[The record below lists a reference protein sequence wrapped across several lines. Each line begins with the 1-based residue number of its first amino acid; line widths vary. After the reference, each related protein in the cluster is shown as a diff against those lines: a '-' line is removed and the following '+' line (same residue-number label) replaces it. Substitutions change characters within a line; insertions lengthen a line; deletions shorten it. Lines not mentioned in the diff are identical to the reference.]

1 MKHHVAFFLLVL
13 VGLWEILACWSQS
26 SFPGMWVFCW
36 SFRHWLHSWQ
46 VCYALF
52 SISCPPHHIGFL
64 ITLNNINTWYFYR
77 FGRKPCF
84 IGSMVGLGISG
95 VGVMLSPWYPL
106 LLTFRFLQGFCGKGA
121 WTASYVLGMF
131 IHWSLSTR
139 TSITSKTQVI
149 CNYCGGVVLLIPYE
163 SAMSVIQ

>member
-1 MKHHVAFFLLVL
+1 MSCHIFPPLVL

-26 SFPGMWVFCW
+26 SSPGLWVFCW
-36 SFRHWLHSWQ
+36 SFRHWLHRWQ

-52 SISCPPHHIGFL
+52 SLSCTPTPLTISFL
-64 ITLNNINTWYFYR
+64 ITWFFYR

-84 IGSMVGLGISG
+84 IASMVGLGISG

-131 IHWSLSTR
+131 IHWSSSER
-139 TSITSKTQVI
+139 TSVTWRPRVI
-149 CNYCGGVVLLIPYE
+149 CNDHGGALNPLFGC
-163 SAMSVIQ
+163 